1 MELTDR
7 TDDFDFVTAE
17 QSTRSGIYE
26 NVSFTALDGTTR
38 TDTWVA
44 NAEESEAGTDLWD
57 PDTDDDGLTDGQE
70 LKWVT
75 TAEQPVGSIQQIER
89 SSLGDRGVLGT
100 SAKTPDSDG
109 DGYWDGWIGVYG
121 VERTENVVLYREHLQ
136 TGDGIEGDEIVQ
148 QQVGVHEI
156 SDASSVSGVDIDD
169 DGDIEHS
176 NLYVG
181 ELQWKTDPAAGDEI
195 PDTSLSIEVD
205 FYDSPRAQSLNTK
218 EWELGIENNFK
229 LYGIGVDLV
238 RDETLADEDVR
249 GCTVVSSVSGLVC
262 TDPSNGFSTIEVGAT
277 FVRQSDEPTEEYLFV
292 TNQPQPDGVLDNST
306 WGVNLF
312 GFPTQAIY
320 ADQIYTQ
327 RAGGIDESLV
337 TDSAYE
343 SKLGLVTAAVE
354 MHEIGHSFGAGR
366 ADDRFELSEPTTV
379 LNNNEVYSGSSDDL
393 TPERY
398 ERNGIKIWSLMRRGW
413 GPNSLFETETRTYYV
428 FSVEE
433 LSTIEK

>member
-1 MELTDR
+1 
-7 TDDFDFVTAE
+7 
-17 QSTRSGIYE
+17 
-26 NVSFTALDGTTR
+26 
-38 TDTWVA
+38 
-44 NAEESEAGTDLWD
+44 
-57 PDTDDDGLTDGQE
+57 
-70 LKWVT
+70 
-75 TAEQPVGSIQQIER
+75 
-89 SSLGDRGVLGT
+89 
-100 SAKTPDSDG
+100 
-109 DGYWDGWIGVYG
+109 
-121 VERTENVVLYREHLQ
+121 
-136 TGDGIEGDEIVQ
+136 
-148 QQVGVHEI
+148 
-156 SDASSVSGVDIDD
+156 
-169 DGDIEHS
+169 
-176 NLYVG
+176 
-181 ELQWKTDPAAGDEI
+181 
-195 PDTSLSIEVD
+195 
-205 FYDSPRAQSLNTK
+205 
-218 EWELGIENNFK
+218 
-229 LYGIGVDLV
+229 
-238 RDETLADEDVR
+238 
-249 GCTVVSSVSGLVC
+249 
-262 TDPSNGFSTIEVGAT
+262 
-277 FVRQSDEPTEEYLFV
+277 
-292 TNQPQPDGVLDNST
+292 
-306 WGVNLF
+306 VNLF